1 MPVLV
6 KVIMIIIIITT
17 ILIIIIVIIIV
28 IIIIIMVT
36 LRAFFVKLPVKA
48 VKFQNVFTMIILR
61 LDKEKKKRKVL
72 PLISILRNFS

>member
-28 IIIIIMVT
+28 IIIIMVT
-36 LRAFFVKLPVKA
+36 LKAFFVKLPVKA